1 VHLSIAAQIVE
12 MSKVMPYVATLIAA
26 PKASLAENNLKEA
39 IEAMGLQQ
47 VDVSWLAENSAADLT
62 FTPQDPESALK
73 RLSAFLQDKQ
83 IDFIFQP
90 KKTRKKKLLI
100 ADMDSTMI
108 VEECLDELARFK
120 GLEQEISHITASAMS
135 GEISF
140 EAALKERVALLAG
153 VTQEEIRQLID
164 RLTLMPGARVLVR
177 TMRFHGAYTA
187 LISGGFEPFIAS
199 IATRLGFDET
209 RANRLLMKDNRI
221 LGQLAYPVLGR
232 HEKRRALE
240 EIRHARQIPQELTLA
255 VGDGANDLDMLQGAG
270 LGVAYHAKPI
280 VAQAAH
286 ARIDH
291 ADLTALLFA
300 QGYRQDEFR
309 Q

>member
-1 VHLSIAAQIVE
+1 
-12 MSKVMPYVATLIAA
+12 MSKLIAYVATLIAA
-26 PKASLAENNLKEA
+26 PKAALTQKSLDGA
-39 IEAMGLQQ
+39 IEAMGLRE
-47 VDVSWLAENSAADLT
+47 VHVSWLAVNGAVDLT
-62 FTPQDPESALK
+62 FMTQDPETALK
-73 RLSAFLQDKQ
+73 RLSLFLKDTQ
-83 IDFIFQP
+83 IDYFFQQ
-90 KKTRKKKLLI
+90 KKDRRKKLLI

-120 GLEQEISHITASAMS
+120 GLQQEISHITARAMS
-135 GEISF
+135 GELDF

-153 VTQEEIRQLID
+153 VTRAEITQLIE
-164 RLTLMPGARVLVR
+164 RLTLMPGARALVT

-187 LISGGFEPFIAS
+187 LVSGGFEPFTES

-209 RANRLLMKDNRI
+209 RANTLLMKDHCI
-221 LGQLAYPVLGR
+221 MGQLAYPVLGR

-240 EIRHARQIPQELTLA
+240 EIRQAHLIPQQLTLA

-280 VAQAAH
+280 VAQAAR

-291 ADLTALLFA
+291 ADLTALLYA
-300 QGYRQDEFR
+300 QGYRQEEFR